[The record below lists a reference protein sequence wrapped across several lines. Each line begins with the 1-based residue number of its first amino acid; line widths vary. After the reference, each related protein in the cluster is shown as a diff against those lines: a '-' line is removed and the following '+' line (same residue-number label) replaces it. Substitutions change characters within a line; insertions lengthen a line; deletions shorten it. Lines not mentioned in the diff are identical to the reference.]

1 MVHFETILLVNEDA
15 VRYPVLNWV
24 FFAYLTLTFDL
35 DMLESGFLLS
45 VHMSGVTGR
54 RVVHFETIRPVNEDA
69 VRYPVLK

>member
-1 MVHFETILLVNEDA
+1 MIMRQN
-15 VRYPVLNWV
+15 RC

-35 DMLESGFLLS
+35 DILESGFLLS
-45 VHMSGVTGR
+45 FHLAGVTAR